1 MKYGMQFTSWQY
13 SWKSCEAWFRWF
25 EERDVPAAIIK
36 EGSAFAVFWKGIVE
50 RKAAD
55 GAYYSINA
63 PETKCILTV
72 EIMASCNGYNT
83 Q

>member
-13 SWKSCEAWFRWF
+13 SRKSCEGWFRWF
-25 EERDVPAAIIK
+25 EERGVPAAIIRA
-36 EGSAFAVFWKGIVE
+36 GGALAVFRKGIVG

-63 PETKCILTV
+63 PETKRILMA
-72 EIMASCNGYNT
+72 EIMASCNGYT
-83 Q
+83 IQ